1 MEHVCVEAAESR
13 NRVEVVEVKVNPFGV
28 EKEGL
33 SG

>member
-13 NRVEVVEVKVNPFGV
+13 NRVEVVEVKVNPFAV